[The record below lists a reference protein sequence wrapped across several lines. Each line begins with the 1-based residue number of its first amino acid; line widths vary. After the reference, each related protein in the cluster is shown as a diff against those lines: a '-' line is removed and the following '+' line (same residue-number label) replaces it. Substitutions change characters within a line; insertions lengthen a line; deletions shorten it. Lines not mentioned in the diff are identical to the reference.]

1 MKNFN
6 FHDTVGALRPM
17 IERAGFVEA
26 PRQTPGHK
34 KRPVYN
40 DHADA
45 TRFTLGDREI
55 ALASEKGDIRIIL
68 VEADEDPDRI
78 DLDCP
83 KRSAGKAPSPVYT
96 ASTLRC
102 LKRKLNRWL

>member
-26 PRQTPGHK
+26 PRQNPGHK

-40 DHADA
+40 DLDDS
-45 TRFTLGDREI
+45 TRFTLGDREV
-55 ALASEKGDIRIIL
+55 ALASENGDIRIVL
-68 VEADEDPDRI
+68 TEGDADADRI

-83 KRSAGKAPSPVYT
+83 KRSAGKSPVPVYT